1 MRTVSINCN
10 SHYWE
15 GCQVSTV
22 FSPSFSRSLS
32 LLLCLLNLSGST
44 QIGGFLIGLLPID
57 RTWSYTSFVM
67 YAGIILVFKWF
78 YFLNKSKN
86 LSWSLFFFVKKKC
99 TRLLYPYQSIWATK
113 TKLLCNDLILERL
126 KKTYNLFNTFI

>member
-1 MRTVSINCN
+1 LTGSCN
-10 SHYWE
+10 RMGMQKMNENSC
-15 GCQVSTV
+15 GFPL
-22 FSPSFSRSLS
+22 FSPSLSRSLS

-44 QIGGFLIGLLPID
+44 HIGGFLIGLLPID

-86 LSWSLFFFVKKKC
+86 WSWSLFFFLYKKYIG
-99 TRLLYPYQSIWATK
+99 LLYPYQSIWATK
-113 TKLLCNDLILERL
+113 IKLLCHDSILGSM
-126 KKTYNLFNTFI
+126 TGT